1 MVAARDG
8 GSRHRAGV
16 LFSSA
21 ALMVCGL
28 LGGCIGEP
36 DPAPS
41 HPSPPATADPPVTTS
56 TTPPAPPRP
65 ATTAVAPPSS
75 SLRALKAMLELYAE
89 ELLRE
94 GATAV
99 LMEAKAGHEE
109 WSHAAGVRSRDGG
122 IPVQPS
128 DPVQVGGLTQTMVAV
143 SVLKLVD
150 EGRLELDDPITKYLP
165 ELDGLL
171 HPPEP
176 LSVRQLLSHTSGM
189 PDFFPPLL
197 ESAPPRLVLATPISP
212 EQRLALAGT
221 VSWQPRRPLEVSN
234 SRSDYEAL
242 GLLVQRLHGAPLAD
256 VLRADIVEP
265 LGLRSTT
272 LVGDG
277 AAPANLVHGY
287 ALAEGGLVDVA
298 YSSMHSGS
306 GSGGVISTVEE
317 INTFYASLLRGQ
329 LLTPASLSEMKG
341 HVYADYGLGLE
352 HWNDRCTNGFYYG
365 HSGDVP
371 GYGTIAISSADGNRQ
386 LTVSVAYPPSPL
398 LPRPSAIALEI
409 AGIAQVALT
418 ASCRLQ
424 FRWTPAGD

>member
-1 MVAARDG
+1 
-8 GSRHRAGV
+8 
-16 LFSSA
+16 
-21 ALMVCGL
+21 
-28 LGGCIGEP
+28 
-36 DPAPS
+36 
-41 HPSPPATADPPVTTS
+41 
-56 TTPPAPPRP
+56 
-65 ATTAVAPPSS
+65 
-75 SLRALKAMLELYAE
+75 MLELYAE

-99 LMEAKAGHEE
+99 LVEAKAGHEE

-122 IPVQPS
+122 VPVQPS

-143 SVLKLVD
+143 SLLKLVD
-150 EGRLELDDPITKYLP
+150 EGRLALDDPITKYLP

-176 LSVRQLLSHTSGM
+176 LSVRQLLSRTSGM

-197 ESAPPRLVLATPISP
+197 ESAPPRQVLTTPISP

-242 GLLVQRLHGAPLAD
+242 GLLVQRVRGVPLAD

-277 AAPANLVHGY
+277 PAPANLVHGY
-287 ALAEGGLVDVA
+287 ALADGGLVDVA
-298 YSSMHSGS
+298 YSAMHSGS
-306 GSGGVISTVEE
+306 GSGGVISTVKE

-341 HVYADYGLGLE
+341 RVYADYGLGLE

-371 GYGTIAISSADGNRQ
+371 GYGTIAIGSADGNRQ
-386 LTVSVAYPPSPL
+386 LAVSVAYPPSPL
-398 LPRPSAIALEI
+398 LPRPSAIALEL

-424 FRWTPAGD
+424 FRWTPAGN